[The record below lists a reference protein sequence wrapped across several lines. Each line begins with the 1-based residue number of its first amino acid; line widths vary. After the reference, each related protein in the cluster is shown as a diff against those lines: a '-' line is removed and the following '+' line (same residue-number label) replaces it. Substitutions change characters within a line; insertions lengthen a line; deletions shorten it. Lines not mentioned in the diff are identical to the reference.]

1 MRVDLKSYLLK
12 IKLLGVRPPVWR
24 RFVVPKDI
32 MLSQLHDVIQ
42 IVMGWTDSHLHQF
55 LIDGKRYT
63 KSPEWPIDGY
73 EEKTYRLGSLVKGN
87 GSTFQYRYD
96 FGDEWRHDLIVEDDD
111 YLLPEAAEVFTCLNG
126 KRACPPEDVGGVYG
140 YLELCEALQDP
151 DHEERDHWVEWIG
164 DDFDSEYFNLEE
176 VNAQLKASLHEVEDV
191 NSGFPSF
198 HRK

>member
-1 MRVDLKSYLLK
+1 MRVDSKSYLLK

-32 MLSQLHDVIQ
+32 MLNQLHDVIQ

-55 LIDGKRYT
+55 LINGQRYT
-63 KSPEWPIDGY
+63 ESPEWPIDGY
-73 EEKTYRLGSLVKGN
+73 EENTYRLGSLVKEK
-87 GSTFQYRYD
+87 GSMFQYRYD
-96 FGDEWRHDLIVEDDD
+96 FGDEWRHDLVVEDDD
-111 YLLPEAAEVFTCLNG
+111 YLLPEAAEVLTCLKG

-151 DHEERDHWVEWIG
+151 DDEERDYWVEWIG
-164 DDFDSEYFNLEE
+164 DDFDSEYFNLQE
-176 VNAQLKASLHEVEDV
+176 VNDQLKAYLREIEDV